1 MPDTA
6 ERMSSDVAELWSRV
20 REGRRD
26 GHYCVA
32 LFGLRRYDPVHVV
45 AQIERGLTFSAFERF
60 LRNTE
65 LSYKS
70 VAHFAE
76 IPERTLARRRE
87 EGRFEPDESDRLV
100 RASRVFARAIEL
112 FEGNVAGARTWLMK
126 PLKALGD
133 NTPFDF
139 ARTDVGAIEVENLI
153 GRLEHGLPT

>member
-6 ERMSSDVAELWSRV
+6 ERMSPDVAELWSRV
-20 REGRRD
+20 RDGHRD
-26 GHYCVA
+26 GHYYVA

-45 AQIERGLTFSAFERF
+45 AQIERGLTYSAFERF

-65 LSYKS
+65 LSYKL

-112 FEGNVAGARTWLMK
+112 FEGNVEGARTWLMK
-126 PLKALGD
+126 PLKALGG
-133 NTPFDF
+133 NTAFDF
-139 ARTDVGAIEVENLI
+139 ARTDVGAIEVDNLI
-153 GRLEHGLPT
+153 GRLEHGLPA